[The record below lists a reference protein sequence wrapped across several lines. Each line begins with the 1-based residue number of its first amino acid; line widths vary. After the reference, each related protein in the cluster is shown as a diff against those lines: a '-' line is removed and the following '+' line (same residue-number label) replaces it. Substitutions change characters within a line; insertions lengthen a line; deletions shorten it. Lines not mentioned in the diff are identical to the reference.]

1 MISGYEHNGFAD
13 RAIEV
18 FVEMRKGVVPDSV
31 TLVGVLA
38 ACSQSASLGL
48 GKWAD
53 GNQLAGRVLPQK
65 VCNVN
70 DASWLSNFTS
80 QHVFSTASSG
90 VMNNGNYAGRTYADF
105 SIFKGKAAL
114 LVSPVPPKFSKID
127 VLSPPEALSVFIF
140 ISPTRPSPVLSPH
153 EALSIFIFISPI
165 RPSPVTRANSS
176 SFASLQKTI
185 FALALALTTTENGL
199 TGDEYEDVKTRTGE
213 EAYEEKMFALSATEV
228 GSLIS
233 LGPTDSCE
241 FLHDPSMKSSLE
253 GQVKKTLTVSPIHD
267 SGGYFFN
274 LSVLNSAQKTTERFS
289 VPVTKAEFAVMRT
302 AFGFALPHIMGWD
315 RVVTP
320 QFVNTSNSAQ
330 LKEPTMRLT
339 PDFEWGR

>member
-1 MISGYEHNGFAD
+1 MLNFSRF
-13 RAIEV
+13 
-18 FVEMRKGVVPDSV
+18 
-31 TLVGVLA
+31 LVHR
-38 ACSQSASLGL
+38 
-48 GKWAD
+48 
-53 GNQLAGRVLPQK
+53 NQLAGRVLPQK

-127 VLSPPEALSVFIF
+127 SGISKIENKQLIKSQIEIKYQKAQVLSPPEALSVFIF